1 MSDRNPTLINDRYEV
16 IDRIGRGG
24 MAEVF
29 RARDLLLDREVAVKV
44 LFPENASDPNFVER
58 FRREAQSAA
67 GLNHPNIVGVYDWG
81 QHGSTYFMA
90 MEFVPGNTLAQI
102 IRRHGTLRAE
112 VAARIGAQIADALAF
127 AHRNGVVH
135 RDVKPANILITDAGF
150 VKVADFGIARAID
163 AGHDESLTQDGAVMG
178 TATYFS
184 PEQAKGEGA
193 DPRSDM
199 YSLGIVLYEAV
210 AGRPPFVA
218 ESALAT
224 AYKQVHDQA
233 EPLPKAAPGTPN
245 KFSAIVGKC
254 MAKDPAVRYATA
266 DQLRDD
272 LRNFLTNGTVI
283 AFEQALGR
291 MPIVED
297 LESAVTS
304 VIAPV
309 VAQPIVDQAFED
321 PNTTQLIARTQV
333 MPASATSAGVH
344 GGSGDGDDVSLPD
357 YDNNNRS
364 HGYIFGAVAA
374 VLVLIAGAVFLV
386 TSVMGNEGMKV
397 PNVVGKPYTDA
408 AKELTDK
415 GFIVTPNAVAKEGV
429 GDDIVYEQTPAA
441 NAPTKA
447 GDTIT
452 ITYNPSKPPVT
463 VPAIQGLTI
472 ADATAKLQ
480 QVGLQLTVVETRLDP
495 TLGNGQIISQDPQ
508 ATTTMPAGGTIKVVV
523 SGGAG
528 QVIIPNV
535 SGQTS
540 AAAQTLLQG
549 APYKFVVTVENE
561 PSPTVAKGMVTR
573 TDPAFGMPV
582 DSGTP
587 LKVYVSAGPQ
597 QIAVPSVEGTKEADA
612 VAALKNVGLAA
623 DVRYANVAPGDP
635 NDGKVISQGTAANTM
650 ADPGTKIVLTIGKSA
665 GATTL
670 PGG

>member
-1 MSDRNPTLINDRYEV
+1 
-16 IDRIGRGG
+16 
-24 MAEVF
+24 
-29 RARDLLLDREVAVKV
+29 
-44 LFPENASDPNFVER
+44 
-58 FRREAQSAA
+58 
-67 GLNHPNIVGVYDWG
+67 
-81 QHGSTYFMA
+81 
-90 MEFVPGNTLAQI
+90 
-102 IRRHGTLRAE
+102 
-112 VAARIGAQIADALAF
+112 
-127 AHRNGVVH
+127 
-135 RDVKPANILITDAGF
+135 
-150 VKVADFGIARAID
+150 
-163 AGHDESLTQDGAVMG
+163 
-178 TATYFS
+178 
-184 PEQAKGEGA
+184 
-193 DPRSDM
+193 M

-245 KFSAIVGKC
+245 KYSAIVGKC

-283 AFEQALGR
+283 AYEQALGR
-291 MPIVED
+291 MPMVED

-309 VAQPIVDQAFED
+309 VAQPIVDHAFED
-321 PNTTQLIARTQV
+321 PNTTQLIQRTQV

-364 HGYIFGAVAA
+364 RGYIFGAVAA

-452 ITYNPSKPPVT
+452 ITYNPSKPPVS

-540 AAAQTLLQG
+540 SAAQTLLQG
-549 APYKFVVTVENE
+549 E
-561 PSPTVAKGMVTR
+561 
-573 TDPAFGMPV
+573 
-582 DSGTP
+582 
-587 LKVYVSAGPQ
+587 
-597 QIAVPSVEGTKEADA
+597 
-612 VAALKNVGLAA
+612 
-623 DVRYANVAPGDP
+623 
-635 NDGKVISQGTAANTM
+635 
-650 ADPGTKIVLTIGKSA
+650 IGRA
-665 GATTL
+665 HV
-670 PGG
+670 

>member
-1 MSDRNPTLINDRYEV
+1 MSGQNPTLINDRYEV

-135 RDVKPANILITDAGF
+135 RDVKPANILITDEGF

-245 KFSAIVGKC
+245 KYSAIVGKC

-283 AFEQALGR
+283 AYEQALGR
-291 MPIVED
+291 MPMVED

-309 VAQPIVDQAFED
+309 VAQPIVDHAFED
-321 PNTTQLIARTQV
+321 PNTTQLIQRTQV
-333 MPASATSAGVH
+333 MPSSS
-344 GGSGDGDDVSLPD
+344 SGNGNVPGDVSLPE
-357 YDNNNRS
+357 YDNTGKSR
-364 HGYIFGAVAA
+364 GYVFGAIAA

-386 TSVMGNEGMKV
+386 TSVMSNEGMKV
-397 PNVVGKPYTDA
+397 PNVVGKLYADA

-429 GDDIVYEQTPAA
+429 GDDIVYEQTPQA

-452 ITYNPSKPPVT
+452 ITYNPSKPPVA

-472 ADATAKLQ
+472 AEATAKLQ
-480 QVGLQLTVVETRLDP
+480 AVGLLLTVVETRLDP

-508 ATTTMPAGGTIKVVV
+508 ATVSMPAGGTIKVVV

-540 AAAQTLLQG
+540 SAAQTLLQG

-597 QIAVPSVEGTKEADA
+597 QVAVPAVEGKSQAEADA
-612 VAALKNVGLAA
+612 ALKAVGLAA
-623 DVRYANVAPGDP
+623 DVRTATVPAGDP

-650 ADPGTKIVLTIGKSA
+650 VDPGTKIVLTIGKSA